1 MTEGWGY
8 AGRWGLVT
16 GASAGIGEVFAHRLA
31 ARGMNLVLSARRL
44 ERLEGLARK
53 LREEHAIAAL
63 AVPADLGRPGEAGRL
78 WEEAS
83 NGRSIHLLVNNA
95 GFGARGPF
103 AASVLARQL
112 EMIQVNCSSVLELA
126 HHALRPM
133 LDRGEGGIINVS
145 SIAAFQPVPELA
157 TYGAS
162 KAFVLSLSQ
171 ALWSETRGTGVRV
184 LALCPGRTPT
194 EFQAI
199 AGTGNADSAFGVRSA
214 GEVVDAGLQ
223 ALEADR
229 SYEVPGVENYL
240 ATLLVRVL
248 PSSAVTRAAKAL
260 VRRDAR
266 RT

>member
-1 MTEGWGY
+1 MPAGWRY

-16 GASAGIGEVFAHRLA
+16 GASAGIGEAFAHQLA
-31 ARGMNLVLSARRL
+31 ARGMNLVLSARRAD
-44 ERLEGLARK
+44 RLEALAAELGRK
-53 LREEHAIAAL
+53 HSIAAV
-63 AVPADLGRPGEAGRL
+63 AVPADLGGQGEAARL
-78 WEEAS
+78 WEAAS
-83 NGRSIHLLVNNA
+83 DGRPIHLLVNNA

-103 AASVLARQL
+103 ASTPLARQL
-112 EMIQVNCSSVLELA
+112 EMLQVNCSAVLELA

-133 LDRGEGGIINVS
+133 LERGEGGIINLS

-171 ALWSETRGTGVRV
+171 AIRSETRGTGVRA

-199 AGTGNADSAFGVRSA
+199 AGTGNADSAFGVRTA
-214 GEVVDAGLQ
+214 DEVVEAGLR
-223 ALEADR
+223 ALESDR

-240 ATLLVRVL
+240 ATLLARVL
-248 PSSAVTRAAKAL
+248 PGSAVTRAAKAL